1 MRVHTKDTDAVE
13 KSFCPECPKTFSSKT
28 FLDVHFRVHTGEKPF
43 GCTICPKTFASK
55 GNLQKHLEVHERNVG
70 GEKPFLCYLCTKSF
84 ALERYLKQHIQ
95 NVHKEV
101 YAVDK
106 PMYNFSSLLI
116 QNYVKKEVVED
127 EDIME
132 SNFVRVDNNDTN
144 NIKELNQSN
153 DLSPDEDKVFIDGS
167 NYRSQTSV
175 IKINPYKSEST
186 KISPKNKTMG
196 DGSDDSGNRIILP
209 QVVYDESK
217 EEASQKDSNCPLC
230 DFKISKDKFNE
241 HMESAHETCEHCGYQ
256 SISKF
261 DLHFHVEFEHED
273 PQDPLK
279 EEVSAEET
287 ENPDITEETVV
298 RPVQYEE
305 LSNAS

>member
-116 QNYVKKEVVED
+116 QNYVKKEVGGD
-127 EDIME
+127 EIDNME
-132 SNFVRVDNNDTN
+132 SNFVKVDDNDTNKVDDNDTN
-144 NIKELNQSN
+144 NIKEELNISN
-153 DLSPDEDKVFIDGS
+153 ELVPDEDKVFIGGS
-167 NYRSQTSV
+167 NSRSQTSV
-175 IKINPYKSEST
+175 IKINPHKSESP
-186 KISPKNKTMG
+186 KILPKNETLG
-196 DGSDDSGNRIILP
+196 DG
-209 QVVYDESK
+209 
-217 EEASQKDSNCPLC
+217 
-230 DFKISKDKFNE
+230 
-241 HMESAHETCEHCGYQ
+241 
-256 SISKF
+256 
-261 DLHFHVEFEHED
+261 
-273 PQDPLK
+273 
-279 EEVSAEET
+279 
-287 ENPDITEETVV
+287 
-298 RPVQYEE
+298 
-305 LSNAS
+305 